1 MSSPAPPSRR
11 PGPRVW
17 AALNYASAAAIV
29 VLGAFGGASH
39 GVVQWLLVAAAA
51 GVAVLQLVAQ
61 QRRER
66 AAKDIADETRTVAAN
81 AASNAFAPLLGLLV
95 KLAEA
100 QTPQARRVIRA
111 QVTRSVAYAASFAIG
126 PDQGVR
132 SCVFLLAD
140 GGRQL
145 RWTGVHAGRPDEP
158 HSVFTAGTVRGDQA
172 LAMLADDT
180 MVFCGDT
187 ERDPPPGW
195 SEAHPHRYRT
205 FLAVPVRAAGRAWGM
220 LTVDSLT
227 AGDLDPDR
235 DRPILVVLAHI
246 LAISRAS
253 ADADAHSDSDSDA
266 NATDR

>member
-1 MSSPAPPSRR
+1 MTSSAPSR
-11 PGPRVW
+11 PGPRAW

-39 GVVQWLLVAAAA
+39 GAVQWLLVALAAA
-51 GVAVLQLVAQ
+51 LAVVQLVAQ
-61 QRRER
+61 QRRGR
-66 AAKDIADETRTVAAN
+66 AVESIADETRTVAAN

-100 QTPQARRVIRA
+100 RTRAARHLIRA
-111 QVTRSVAYAASFAIG
+111 QVTRSVAYAASYAIG
-126 PDQGVR
+126 PDLGVR

-140 GGRQL
+140 DAAGGREL
-145 RWTGVHAGRPDEP
+145 RWTGVHAGRADEP
-158 HSVFTAGTVRGDQA
+158 HSVFAAGTVRGDLA
-172 LAMLADDT
+172 LAMLADDGFQ
-180 MVFCGDT
+180 FCADT
-187 ERDPPPGW
+187 EAAPPPGW
-195 SEAHPHRYRT
+195 TEGHPHAYRT

-246 LAISRAS
+246 LAVSRAS
-253 ADADAHSDSDSDA
+253 ADHDDTA
-266 NATDR
+266 